1 MRRDPAAGADGSVR
15 TIAVLGCAD
24 IARRRVLPVL
34 SSGRSRWRLTHVAS
48 RDPATAAALAAEH
61 GARPASYDQVLE
73 DPAVDAVYLP
83 LPNALHAPWARRAL
97 SAGKHVLAEKPLT
110 GDAATSRG
118 LLDQARAGGLALEEN
133 VLFVHHRQT
142 RVLRRLVQ
150 AGAVG
155 RVRAVTARFCV
166 PARPAGDVRHR
177 RDLGGG
183 ALLDTGVYPLRAA
196 LTLLGRRLEV
206 VGAVLDEAPGG
217 VDLGGSALL
226 LAPDGAT
233 ASVTFGM
240 AHGYVS
246 DVEVH
251 GEEGLLR
258 LASAF
263 TPGPDAA
270 PELDLLRGGRRRRIR
285 LAPHDHVRATLDHFA
300 AAVDHGTSLLADDVL
315 AEAELLDAVRRHA
328 RRPAPSTGS

>member
-1 MRRDPAAGADGSVR
+1 VRRDPAAGADGSVR

-97 SAGKHVLAEKPLT
+97 SAGKHVLAEKPL
-110 GDAATSRG
+110 
-118 LLDQARAGGLALEEN
+118 
-133 VLFVHHRQT
+133 HRQT